1 MRIEYFITIPTQ
13 INSFAVV
20 LQLINT
26 PPDPFFGTIAF
37 ITEITVWL
45 NYTIT
50 LPFLGYRYPS
60 YSSLSFHEKIINH
73 MVYKLLL
80 KLKKKGISLR
90 PAKKQAKKKNKLKKL
105 S

>member
-20 LQLINT
+20 LKLINA
-26 PPDPFFGTIAF
+26 PPDPFFGTAIIT

-45 NYTIT
+45 NYAIT

-60 YSSLSFHEKIINH
+60 YSNLSFHKKIINH
-73 MVYKLLL
+73 RVYKLLL
-80 KLKKKGISLR
+80 KLLRRKSQKKWKER
-90 PAKKQAKKKNKLKKL
+90 K
-105 S
+105 